1 MIKKTRQ
8 KNLKARRVNDAKM
21 MSIDT
26 SVDSAEDPSQ
36 ATIGG
41 WFDLDPAPAPT
52 GKACPSSSL
61 DNLGQPHG
69 CTPKGKKCNGISYY
83 KFGSI
88 STAKTWHQAFE
99 LTPENCVL
107 APIGSEEE
115 LAEVYNQY
123 QDLAD
128 SGQDGAKP
136 RAWVGVRKSAFDAQ
150 NDNGGNGSRANW
162 FNLDGTPAAVCDESA
177 WAGNAGDQPNN
188 SVGGRANQ
196 YLFMKLDDGR
206 INDVVGNYDEVFAAI
221 WKCCEEGVTFTP
233 ASCGVATADE

>member
-1 MIKKTRQ
+1 M
-8 KNLKARRVNDAKM
+8 
-21 MSIDT
+21 
-26 SVDSAEDPSQ
+26 
-36 ATIGG
+36 
-41 WFDLDPAPAPT
+41 
-52 GKACPSSSL
+52 
-61 DNLGQPHG
+61 
-69 CTPKGKKCNGISYY
+69 
-83 KFGSI
+83 
-88 STAKTWHQAFE
+88 
-99 LTPENCVL
+99 
-107 APIGSEEE
+107 
-115 LAEVYNQY
+115 
-123 QDLAD
+123 
-128 SGQDGAKP
+128 
-136 RAWVGVRKSAFDAQ
+136 RKSAFDVQ